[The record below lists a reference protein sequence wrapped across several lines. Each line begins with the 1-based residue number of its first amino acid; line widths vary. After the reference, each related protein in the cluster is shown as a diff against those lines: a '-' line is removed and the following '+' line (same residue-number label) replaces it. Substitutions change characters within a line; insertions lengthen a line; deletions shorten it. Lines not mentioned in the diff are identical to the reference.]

1 MTTELMCL
9 LAIAMLLLALAAV
22 SGTLYGAQTGPAM
35 LLGNREKALPAIGA
49 AGRAARAHLNLL
61 ENAVPFAIVVLIA
74 HQLALSTDLSRGAAV
89 VFVIAR
95 LVHATAYLL
104 GIPYIRTLAWS
115 VGMGAT
121 CAMAALIAV

>member
-1 MTTELMCL
+1 ML
-9 LAIAMLLLALAAV
+9 IADVAGR
-22 SGTLYGAQTGPAM
+22 SDGQPAT
-35 LLGNREKALPAIGA
+35 GA

-74 HQLALSTDLSRGAAV
+74 HLLALSTDLSRGAAV